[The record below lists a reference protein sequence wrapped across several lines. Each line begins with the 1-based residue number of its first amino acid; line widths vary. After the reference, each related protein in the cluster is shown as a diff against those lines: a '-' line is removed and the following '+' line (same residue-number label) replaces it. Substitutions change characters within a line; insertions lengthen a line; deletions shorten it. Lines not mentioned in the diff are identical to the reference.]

1 MEAKM
6 VGLSPIEQM
15 PVIMLLVTI
24 AVLFAISYL
33 VTDVSLKGTR
43 EVSFE
48 IKSDSLDKQYLFWL
62 GIIVPIG
69 IFFYLE
75 YFVFLSNE
83 ISFNST
89 GFSTFFDESK
99 LPLGVLALSPIFGV
113 IVSNIHRTIQTEK
126 QISVSEQKNISDSF
140 YSHHKFIIDEFKAV
154 IKKQSET
161 KLEISILSPN
171 TLYSEIYYKSNFI
184 LGSNNAVDYKF
195 ISKIKRNFFSLN
207 FELEKI
213 IQQVHAGYIS
223 RDIDK
228 IHIENINDKLTWKIK
243 EIITL
248 CYLQN
253 KDSQLEYYLGTVINL
268 LKDKDKNKIE
278 RIDPAEQK
286 LMTLTVEYL
295 DYKNIYIFMTAISN
309 YMAILTLVYDSV
321 LDIINE
327 PPPDDVIETKKILT
341 TKFFNLCMELKE
353 IKIESKTALNEYFEF
368 HYG

>member
-1 MEAKM
+1 MK
-6 VGLSPIEQM
+6 GTSPIEQI

-33 VTDVSLKGTR
+33 VTDASLKGTR

-69 IFFYLE
+69 VFFYLE

-83 ISFNST
+83 INFDSA
-89 GFSTFFDESK
+89 GFSVFFDESK

-140 YSHHKFIIDEFKAV
+140 YAHHKFIIDEFKSV
-154 IKKQSET
+154 IKKQPET
-161 KLEISILSPN
+161 ELEISILSPN
-171 TLYSEIYYKSNFI
+171 TLYSEIYKKSNPV
-184 LGSNNAVDYKF
+184 LGANNSVDREF
-195 ISKIKRNFFSLN
+195 ISKIKNNFFSLN
-207 FELEKI
+207 VEVDKI
-213 IQQVHAGYIS
+213 IQQIYSGFIHCNKEKIRIVDINNKLS
-223 RDIDK
+223 R
-228 IHIENINDKLTWKIK
+228 KIK

-253 KDSQLEYYLGTVINL
+253 KDSQLEYYLDTVIKS
-268 LKDKDKNKIE
+268 LKDEGINEIE
-278 RIDPAEQK
+278 RIDPEEEK
-286 LMTLTVEYL
+286 LMALTMDYL
-295 DYKNIYIFMTAISN
+295 NYKNIYYLMTAVSN
-309 YMAILTLVYDSV
+309 YIGMLVLVYNSI

-327 PPPDDVIETKKILT
+327 PPPSYFIETKNILI
-341 TKFFNLCMELKE
+341 TKLFNLCIELKE
-353 IKIESKTALNEYFEF
+353 IKIESKNALNEYFEF